1 MGTAERIIDELERS
15 SRPLSDGELAEVLGL
30 RHQAVNQT
38 CRSLERLGRIR
49 RVQSVGA
56 PIRNVVV
63 DAPALDAEAHV
74 VPTTSAG
81 LLTEDEVKAAVKED
95 LVGCGYDVEVAWGRA
110 RGVDIIARR
119 DDGRLLL
126 EAKGEA
132 ANPPQQVNYFLGAIG
147 ELVQRLDDPDARYG
161 LALPDHRQY
170 RGLVTRLPRLAWE
183 RLRLVVVFVRRLDD
197 GFEVEWIDPPTS

>member
-30 RHQAVNQT
+30 RHQAVNHT
-38 CRSLERLGRIR
+38 CRTLERLGRIR
-49 RVQSVGA
+49 RLQTAGA
-56 PIRNVVV
+56 PIRNVLI
-63 DAPALDAEAHV
+63 DAPALDAEAHA
-74 VPTTSAG
+74 VPTASTG
-81 LLTEDEVKAAVKED
+81 LLTEDEVKAAVKEE
-95 LVGCGYDVEVAWGRA
+95 LVARGYDVEVAWGRA
-110 RGVDIIARR
+110 RGVDIVARR

-170 RGLVTRLPRLAWE
+170 RRLVTRLHRLAWT
-183 RLRLVVVFVRRLDD
+183 RLHLVVLFVRRVDD
-197 GFEVEWIDPPTS
+197 RFEVEWVDPPTT